1 MNNILANLN
10 QNISSDTA
18 AALFFLGFIA
28 FFWIIFF
35 IAVLIN
41 HILLAVPLYIMAEK
55 AGYAHP
61 FLAFI
66 PFANYYL
73 AHILPMKEY
82 NYIGIFKTYE
92 RGKGFA
98 LYMVLRYAVPFGLSI
113 IIMAF
118 SFVPF
123 IGFLVSFVSQFLT
136 WAEVVAYSIAKAVMV
151 SDLIQTYVKKSDKG
165 LAVFLGVLSIFVP
178 LAFPIACF
186 VLCKKEPEFGFGN
199 FYCPISFREEEE

>member
-61 FLAFI
+61 FVAFI

-82 NYIGIFKTYE
+82 NYIGIFKTY
-92 RGKGFA
+92 
-98 LYMVLRYAVPFGLSI
+98 
-113 IIMAF
+113 
-118 SFVPF
+118 
-123 IGFLVSFVSQFLT
+123 
-136 WAEVVAYSIAKAVMV
+136 
-151 SDLIQTYVKKSDKG
+151 
-165 LAVFLGVLSIFVP
+165 
-178 LAFPIACF
+178 
-186 VLCKKEPEFGFGN
+186 
-199 FYCPISFREEEE
+199 

>member
-186 VLCKKEPEFGFGN
+186 VLCSKEPEFGFGN